1 MTEVIERDATVAP
14 VKRDMPAPTKP
25 PKLLDQVRE
34 RICVLHYSRSTEKTY
49 LHWIKFYIHFHGL
62 RHPRDMGAAEVES
75 FLSHLATV
83 RDVAAG
89 TQNQAMHAILFLY
102 KQVLGTE
109 LPWLDS
115 ITKAKPSKRLPVVLT
130 QGEAQRLLAATR
142 GTSGLVVRLLYGT
155 GMRLMEGPRLR
166 VQDIDSS
173 RMLIWIRNGKGGK
186 DRYVPLPQRLLV
198 LLRDYWNIHKPSS
211 YFFFR
216 KDKNTAISDTS
227 LQHTFKVALR
237 QSGITKA
244 ASIHTLRHSYATHL
258 LEQGVDL
265 RVIQELL
272 GHKSPQTTAV
282 YTHLT
287 DKSLQKLTETLNQL
301 LADF

>member
-1 MTEVIERDATVAP
+1 MSQLRKQMIEDMQLHGYAAKTQEAYAGAVRSLARYYHRSPAEITEEEVRAYFLWLVKERGVA
-14 VKRDMPAPTKP
+14 
-25 PKLLDQVRE
+25 
-34 RICVLHYSRSTEKTY
+34 RSTLTTH
-49 LHWIKFYIHFHGL
+49 LSGIKFLFEITLKREWFIFNLVRPPRRKKLPVILSPEETRQLLSLVRLPKSRMALTVIYACGL
-62 RHPRDMGAAEVES
+62 RLNE
-75 FLSHLATV
+75 
-83 RDVAAG
+83 
-89 TQNQAMHAILFLY
+89 
-102 KQVLGTE
+102 
-109 LPWLDS
+109 
-115 ITKAKPSKRLPVVLT
+115 
-130 QGEAQRLLAATR
+130 
-142 GTSGLVVRLLYGT
+142 GLH
-155 GMRLMEGPRLR
+155 LR

-272 GHKSPQTTAV
+272 GHKSPQTTAI

-287 DKSLQKLTETLNQL
+287 DKSLQRLTETLDQL

>member
-1 MTEVIERDATVAP
+1 
-14 VKRDMPAPTKP
+14 
-25 PKLLDQVRE
+25 
-34 RICVLHYSRSTEKTY
+34 
-49 LHWIKFYIHFHGL
+49 
-62 RHPRDMGAAEVES
+62 
-75 FLSHLATV
+75 
-83 RDVAAG
+83 
-89 TQNQAMHAILFLY
+89 
-102 KQVLGTE
+102 
-109 LPWLDS
+109 
-115 ITKAKPSKRLPVVLT
+115 
-130 QGEAQRLLAATR
+130 
-142 GTSGLVVRLLYGT
+142 
-155 GMRLMEGPRLR
+155 

-198 LLRDYWNIHKPSS
+198 LLRDYWSIHKPSS
-211 YFFFR
+211 YFFFS

-272 GHKSPQTTAV
+272 GHKSPQTTAI

-287 DKSLQKLTETLNQL
+287 DKSLQKLTETLDQL